1 MSFKVSTTTRW
12 AGDAWKNAFDTE
24 MVDGYLRSA
33 ENIRDTAKGL
43 APRKKGILI
52 STIRSGKSDPQAAAF
67 VFAGSKQGGI
77 FYPPFHEYGTADIPA
92 KPFMRPAAFGNIGST
107 LAEADQQ
114 GRRVLSKRRAF
125 KTKTRTSR

>member
-33 ENIRDTAKGL
+33 ENIRDDAKAR

-52 STIRSGKSDPQAAAF
+52 NTIRSGKSEKQGAAF
-67 VFAGSKQGGI
+67 VFAGALREGI
-77 FYPPFHEYGTADIPA
+77 IYPPFQEYGTSDIPA
-92 KPFMRPAAFGNIGST
+92 QPFMRPAADGNTRST
-107 LAEADQQ
+107 LTEADRT
-114 GRRVLSKRRAF
+114 GRQVLSKQRRF
-125 KTKTRTSR
+125 KTKTRKGA